1 MTAADARTEFRRLH
15 ASGCFV
21 MPNAPDVGSAR
32 LLQAIGAAATATTS
46 SGFAA
51 TLGRRDMT
59 VTRDELV
66 AHVAAM
72 AGALT
77 MPVSVDA
84 ERCFADDAA
93 GVAETVGLLAGAGAA
108 GCSIE
113 DWDPV
118 AGRIDPADV
127 AAERVAAAA
136 VVAHEHGMVLTARCE
151 HHIRGVDDFDATLAR
166 LAAYRDAGA
175 DALFAP
181 GLRDLD
187 RIGRVVELGA
197 PVNVLVFAGSP
208 PVAALA
214 DAGVRRISVGG
225 GLTWTMYGALVDNA
239 RHLLEHGT
247 LDSSLPVLDRALIER
262 AFSGPA

>member
-1 MTAADARTEFRRLH
+1 MTVADARAEFHRLH
-15 ASGCFV
+15 ESGCFV

-32 LLQAIGAAATATTS
+32 LLEAIGAPATATTS
-46 SGFAA
+46 SGFAG

-66 AHVAAM
+66 AHVTAM

-84 ERCFADDAA
+84 ERCFADDPA
-93 GVAETVGLLAGAGAA
+93 GVAETVELLAAAGAA

-118 AGRIDPADV
+118 AGRIDPEDA
-127 AAERVAAAA
+127 AAERVA
-136 VVAHEHGMVLTARCE
+136 G
-151 HHIRGVDDFDATLAR
+151 IDDLDGTVRR
-166 LAAYRDAGA
+166 LEAYRDAGA

-187 RIGRVVELGA
+187 SAARIVAVGL
-197 PVNVLVFAGSP
+197 PVNVLVMPGSAT
-208 PVAALA
+208 VAELA
-214 DAGVRRISVGG
+214 AVGVRRISVGG
-225 GLTWTMYGALVDNA
+225 MLTWTMYGALVASA
-239 RHLLEHGT
+239 RHLLDHGT
-247 LDSSLPVLDRALIER
+247 LDDTLPLVDRAVMTD
-262 AFSGPA
+262 AFA